1 MNGITEFFDRLV
13 RGVFRLVLVAAA
25 AVFLLSLLI
34 ATLVVMLSVTLW
46 AVVTGRKP
54 EPAKIFG
61 QFRQT
66 SARYT
71 RGAWS
76 AGAGTGHGVGGKP
89 QDIVDVPAHEV
100 RDVPHQPVSGDTKP
114 TRPDGGPMARMLH

>member
-1 MNGITEFFDRLV
+1 MNGITEYFNQLV
-13 RGVFRLVLVAAA
+13 RTALRLALFAAA
-25 AVFLLSLLI
+25 AVFLLSLLA
-34 ATLVVMLSVTLW
+34 ATLVLMLGVSVW
-46 AVVTGRKP
+46 ALVTGRKP
-54 EPAKIFG
+54 EPAKVFG

-76 AGAGTGHGVGGKP
+76 AGRGTANRP

-100 RDVPHQPVSGDTKP
+100 RDASEAPGTGPV
-114 TRPDGGPMARMLH
+114 RDGSDDKGPMARMFR

>member
-1 MNGITEFFDRLV
+1 MNGINEFFNRLF
-13 RGVFRLVLVAAA
+13 RGILRLVLVAAA
-25 AVFLLSLLI
+25 AVFLFSLLL
-34 ATLVVMLSVTLW
+34 ATLVVMLVVTVW
-46 AVVTGRKP
+46 SIVTGRKP

-76 AGAGTGHGVGGKP
+76 GGAGPGAGAASNP
-89 QDIVDVPAHEV
+89 ADIVDVPAHEV
-100 RDVPHQPVSGDTKP
+100 RDLPSHNSAGDKRPHGPGND
-114 TRPDGGPMARMLH
+114 PMARMQH